1 MALVKNDIGPI
12 SARGIINVVLIVGT
26 VVLLGFI
33 VYKQLSKVL
42 YPAAVDSQKCADDP
56 NYEYKDP
63 AKHPN
68 DC

>member
-12 SARGIINVVLIVGT
+12 SARGIINVVLIVVT

-42 YPAAVDSQKCADDP
+42 YPAAVDSQKCADDT